1 MMWIIV
7 FLLFAILCTLTDMN
21 EKQIEKDE
29 FYDEEDLMALEE
41 SLKDK
46 RSFVQKIKD
55 AAKDFHKSILE
66 MK

>member
-1 MMWIIV
+1 MWIIV

-55 AAKDFHKSILE
+55 AAKDFNKSILE
-66 MK
+66 IK